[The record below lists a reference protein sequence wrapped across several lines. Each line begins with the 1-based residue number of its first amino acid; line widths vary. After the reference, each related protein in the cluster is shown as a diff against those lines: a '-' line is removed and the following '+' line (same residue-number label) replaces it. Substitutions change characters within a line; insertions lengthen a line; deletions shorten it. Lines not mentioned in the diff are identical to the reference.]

1 MKSRFGNLTFSFP
14 CAAGEGGRRPEGG
27 ALDLAPIRGER
38 QARLRH
44 ASPLPPAAP
53 SPVNGGRNSVVPSLV
68 CGGAIAHRDVRGF
81 TLLEVMLATML
92 LALLLAGTYG
102 AIRTAVHS
110 MHSGEAAIDRTNRL
124 RVAEEFMRRQISR
137 IMPLAFARDQNTNTN
152 FVFEGSGNRMRFV
165 AAMPG
170 YLSRGGPYV
179 QTLAFAG
186 NRRGGKQLLFTDAML
201 NGFDP
206 DRKETDAE
214 PAILLDQ
221 IQDGRFE
228 YRTLDEQG
236 QLTDWSD
243 QWDDPGLTPVM
254 VRVEVTMLPEARVE
268 FPTMEIPLLLDVG
281 ATRRAGQPILGGA
294 AQSLRSLQ
302 GGNR

>member
-1 MKSRFGNLTFSFP
+1 MKRHPRFS
-14 CAAGEGGRRPEGG
+14 
-27 ALDLAPIRGER
+27 
-38 QARLRH
+38 
-44 ASPLPPAAP
+44 S
-53 SPVNGGRNSVVPSLV
+53 
-68 CGGAIAHRDVRGF
+68 GF

-137 IMPLAFARDQNTNTN
+137 IMPLAFGRDESTNSN

-170 YLSRGGPYV
+170 YLSKGGPYV
-179 QTLAFAG
+179 QTLTFAG
-186 NRRGGKQLLFTDAML
+186 NRRGGKQLLFTDSML
-201 NGFDP
+201 NGFDL
-206 DRKETDAE
+206 DNKDTGTE
-214 PAILLDQ
+214 PSILLDQ

-228 YRTLDEQG
+228 YRTLDDQG
-236 QLTDWSD
+236 QLSDWSD
-243 QWDDPGLTPVM
+243 KWDDPSVTPVM
-254 VRVEVTMLPEARVE
+254 VRIEVTMLPEARID

-281 ATRRAGQPILGGA
+281 AMRRVSQPMRGGA
-294 AQSLRSLQ
+294 VRGMPGLQ
-302 GGNR
+302 GERK